1 MYDTVIF
8 DLDGT
13 LLNTLDDLRDSTNY
27 ALASFGFPERTTD
40 EIRRFVGNGIRKL
53 IERAVPEGTSKE
65 VTDEVLEKFKEHY
78 NIHCNDKTGPYQG
91 IPELL
96 LELKKRGIKMG
107 IATNKVK
114 SAADKLNEIYFDG
127 FIDEVAGVE
136 EGIIPKPDKMMIN
149 NLMNRLNA
157 SKETTLYIGDSQVD
171 VQTAANAGLKLI
183 AVLWGFRNRDE
194 LIAEGAS
201 VFVKEPMEIMNYII
215 SH

>member
-53 IERAVPEGTSKE
+53 IERAVPAGTSKE
-65 VTDEVLEKFKEHY
+65 VTDEVLEKFKAHY

-127 FIDEVAGVE
+127 LIDEVAGVE

-171 VQTAANAGLKLI
+171 VQTAKNADLKLA
-183 AVLWGFRNRDE
+183 AVLWGFRTQDE
-194 LIAEGAS
+194 LAAEGAS
-201 VFVKEPMEIMNYII
+201 VFVIEPMEIMNYII

>member
-1 MYDTVIF
+1 MYNTVIF

-27 ALASFGFPERTTD
+27 ALTSYGFPERTTD

-65 VTDEVLEKFKEHY
+65 AIDEVLERFKTHY

-96 LELKKRGIKMG
+96 RELKKRGIKMG

-114 SAADKLNEIYFDG
+114 SAADKLNEIYFEG
-127 FIDEVAGVE
+127 LIDEVEGVE

-149 NLMNRLNA
+149 NLMKRLNA

-171 VQTAANAGLKLI
+171 VQTAKNAGLKLA
-183 AVLWGFRNRDE
+183 AVLWGFRTQDE
-194 LIAEGAS
+194 LTAEGAS
-201 VFVKEPMEIMNYII
+201 VFVKEPMEIMNFII

>member
-1 MYDTVIF
+1 M
-8 DLDGT
+8 
-13 LLNTLDDLRDSTNY
+13 
-27 ALASFGFPERTTD
+27 
-40 EIRRFVGNGIRKL
+40 NGIINL

-96 LELKKRGIKMG
+96 LELKKCGIKMG

-127 FIDEVAGVE
+127 LIDEVAGVE

-171 VQTAANAGLKLI
+171 VQTAKNADLKLA
-183 AVLWGFRNRDE
+183 AVLWGFRTQDE
-194 LIAEGAS
+194 LAAEGAS